1 MSTPRQ
7 LRVVAIGG
15 GTGLSTLLRGLKGFV
30 AAPATARRLGDP
42 VVQNLPSLIR
52 ELSAIVTVTDDG
64 GSSGRL
70 REDLQM
76 LPPGDIRN
84 CLVALS
90 QDEALLSR
98 LFQYRFANGDLEGHS
113 FGNLFLAALTGITG
127 DFAQAVQVSSQILAT
142 RGRIYPCTTANATIS
157 ARMDDGSTVHG
168 ETSITASHRSITELM
183 LSPADA
189 SPLPEAL
196 EAIAAADLIT
206 LGPGSLYTSLITNLL
221 VREIPEAIGRSS
233 ATRVYICNLM
243 TQANESL
250 GLSASEHIE
259 KILDH
264 AGTQIFDYALI
275 NTAPVHP
282 TTLAHYA
289 ASGQSPIE
297 ADLDRIRALGV
308 EPITGNFVH
317 EGDVLRHSYDVL
329 AETVLQLA
337 LTHAP
342 AALSS

>member
-1 MSTPRQ
+1 MTTHTRQ

-15 GTGLSTLLRGLKGFV
+15 GTGLSTLLRGLKAFV
-30 AAPATARRLGDP
+30 APAPGSSPPA
-42 VVQNLPSLIR
+42 NLPHKPLPALIR
-52 ELSAIVTVTDDG
+52 DLSAIVTVTDDG

-70 REDLQM
+70 RDELHM

-90 QDEALLSR
+90 QDEHLLSR
-98 LFQYRFANGDLEGHS
+98 LFQYRFATGDLQGHS

-127 DFAQAVQVSSQILAT
+127 DFAQAVQTSSQILAT

-168 ETSITASHRSITELM
+168 ETSITASQRSITELM

-189 SPLPEAL
+189 APLPEAL
-196 EAIAAADLIT
+196 DAIASADLIT

-221 VREIPEAIGRSS
+221 VRGIPQAIARSS

-250 GLSASEHIE
+250 GLTASQHIE

-264 AGTQIFDYALI
+264 AGDRIFDYALI

-282 TTLAHYA
+282 NTLDHYA
-289 ASGQSPIE
+289 RSGQSPIE
-297 ADLDRIRALGV
+297 PDLERIRSFGV

-317 EGDVLRHSYDVL
+317 EGEVLRHSYDVL

-337 LTHAP
+337 LQTSAV
-342 AALSS
+342 